1 MSEVWN
7 ETAPNGVDSLL
18 DTMAMNGKIYPTMF
32 RWLFS
37 VGIVFFWFGW
47 FGFNG
52 GSALNCSL
60 PRSTHPTNTT
70 NLTAASGLAMWVV
83 MDFFSLGKW
92 SDVAAAS
99 GALAGLV
106 GKLLLAGLG

>member
-1 MSEVWN
+1 
-7 ETAPNGVDSLL
+7 
-18 DTMAMNGKIYPTMF
+18 
-32 RWLFS
+32 
-37 VGIVFFWFGW
+37 
-47 FGFNG
+47 
-52 GSALNCSL
+52 
-60 PRSTHPTNTT
+60 
-70 NLTAASGLAMWVV
+70 MWVV